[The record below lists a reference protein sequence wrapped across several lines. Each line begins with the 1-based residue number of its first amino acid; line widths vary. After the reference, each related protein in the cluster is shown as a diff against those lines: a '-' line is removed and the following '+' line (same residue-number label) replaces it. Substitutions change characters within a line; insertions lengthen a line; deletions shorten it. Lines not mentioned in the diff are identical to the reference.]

1 MDNLINRNLVRST
14 QHRSCT
20 ASLISTLESVTEAN
34 DGAKSVDVIYLDFSK
49 GYDKVPHKRLITK
62 MKVKG
67 VNEEITKL
75 IDSWLNQRKRVVKVG
90 EKLSE
95 EGNIMYG
102 VLQGML
108 GLYLFSNFF

>member
-1 MDNLINRNLVRST
+1 
-14 QHRSCT
+14 
-20 ASLISTLESVTEAN
+20 
-34 DGAKSVDVIYLDFSK
+34 
-49 GYDKVPHKRLITK
+49 

-67 VNEEITKL
+67 VNEEITKW

-108 GLYLFSNFF
+108 GLYLFSNIF